1 MKTIIISDIKS
12 SSKSII
18 PYGLNLARF
27 ADSEVDVVHVIDPR
41 ASQAKY
47 SSYSDSQ
54 SITPGEPL
62 GHEATHQKEIAAVT
76 TDLDKYISSE
86 ASRVNYPL
94 KVNAVVEVGNLT
106 EIVEEKTKAEPYCLV
121 VTSSEPDGHQFESKS
136 EIYDFVKESGAMC
149 ILVPPGNE
157 FQEYKKIFHPVDF
170 DSKELSKYADLGFF
184 FSAFDPMVNAVSVA
198 NGENYAELELKS
210 TSWAKMAK
218 DTFLPAK
225 IRTNVLKGE
234 DYFDTLINYSNRNE
248 PDLIMLFQR
257 KKNLFQKNFKTEM
270 VGTII
275 EKTNIPVLF
284 FYNK

>member
-12 SSKSII
+12 NSKSIL
-18 PYGLNLARF
+18 PYGLNLARY

-41 ASQAKY
+41 VSQANY

-62 GHEATHQKEIAAVT
+62 GHEEMHQKEISAAT
-76 TDLDKYISSE
+76 TDLDKVISSE

-94 KVNAVVEVGNLT
+94 KINTVVEVGSLT
-106 EIVEEKTKAEPYCLV
+106 NIVEQMTKEEAYCIV
-121 VTSSEPDGHQFESKS
+121 VTSSEPDGYLFESKS
-136 EIYDFVKESGAMC
+136 EIYNFAKESGAMC
-149 ILVPPGNE
+149 ILVPPGKA
-157 FQEYKKIFHPVDF
+157 FQEYKKILHPVDF
-170 DSKELSKYADLGFF
+170 DSKELSKYSDLGFF
-184 FSAFDPMVNAVSVA
+184 FKAFDPMVNAVSVA

-234 DYFDTLINYSNRNE
+234 DYFDTLINFSNRNE